1 MTMAMVLDPHCFC
14 HCLHHLVYLCIIL
27 PHLQYLKTTTKL
39 KKTSP
44 QLKNFCLLTLLKHYH
59 LATRE
64 KVAVAEILSNTNTN
78 SFQYKFF
85 PKAHAVFENNQQK
98 LFDDP
103 EHLSRPEMTTIS
115 HMKVMLKELSEGKLP
130 DQLKFFS
137 GRGSRGGSE
146 LKIPAME
153 KIRLLNERNNA
164 FLEYLTTDYTR
175 EILAKSKM

>member
-1 MTMAMVLDPHCFC
+1 
-14 HCLHHLVYLCIIL
+14 
-27 PHLQYLKTTTKL
+27 
-39 KKTSP
+39 
-44 QLKNFCLLTLLKHYH
+44 
-59 LATRE
+59 
-64 KVAVAEILSNTNTN
+64 
-78 SFQYKFF
+78 
-85 PKAHAVFENNQQK
+85 
-98 LFDDP
+98 
-103 EHLSRPEMTTIS
+103 MTTIS